1 MAQKRTTLR
10 GWKKPEDGKSSAC
23 QLISSFVCI
32 FGGIKWDC
40 SKSLT
45 IDCAEQLRTN
55 PSVPGQGKPFSY
67 QPTISMSARRS
78 CLEFGDR
85 SAGDAGHDGATLLLF
100 RSDCWKII
108 IFVDRIRHSSTR
120 RSDFKSV
127 LARAAPRPAI
137 VQRGFTRKI

>member
-23 QLISSFVCI
+23 RLITSFVCI

-55 PSVPGQGKPFSY
+55 PSVPGQGKPAI
-67 QPTISMSARRS
+67 PA
-78 CLEFGDR
+78 
-85 SAGDAGHDGATLLLF
+85 
-100 RSDCWKII
+100 K
-108 IFVDRIRHSSTR
+108 VRIRTVVIDVIFMR
-120 RSDFKSV
+120 N
-127 LARAAPRPAI
+127 APHGVNP
-137 VQRGFTRKI
+137 

>member
-23 QLISSFVCI
+23 RLISSFVCI

-55 PSVPGQGKPFSY
+55 PSVPGQGRPFSY
-67 QPTISMSARRS
+67 QATISMSARPS
-78 CLEFGDR
+78 CLGSPAGFAPVELGKLDKAR
-85 SAGDAGHDGATLLLF
+85 SQEQRVAS
-100 RSDCWKII
+100 R
-108 IFVDRIRHSSTR
+108 
-120 RSDFKSV
+120 
-127 LARAAPRPAI
+127 LA
-137 VQRGFTRKI
+137 

>member
-23 QLISSFVCI
+23 RLISSFVCI

-55 PSVPGQGKPFSY
+55 PSVPGEGKPAIPAKVKIRTVVIDLIFMRNATAHQLYTNPTFSFHSGY
-67 QPTISMSARRS
+67 FYTKSRFPDL
-78 CLEFGDR
+78 LE
-85 SAGDAGHDGATLLLF
+85 T
-100 RSDCWKII
+100 
-108 IFVDRIRHSSTR
+108 
-120 RSDFKSV
+120 
-127 LARAAPRPAI
+127 
-137 VQRGFTRKI
+137 